1 MFTSRMDNTG
11 PKVVQAVMVTQL
23 VNNMWIWMVAG
34 GTDMVDVD
42 VVLGGGLISRTR
54 LTIDILVEV
63 EVGAPK
69 VEYFECDFS

>member
-11 PKVVQAVMVTQL
+11 PMVVQAVMVTQL
-23 VNNMWIWMVAG
+23 VNSMWMKVVAG
-34 GTDMVDVD
+34 DTDMVDVD

-69 VEYFECDFS
+69 VEYF